1 MLILRVVVDGVGADS
16 LQDSSEARARL
27 DELLRLRVLADDGEQ
42 VGAQYELR
50 AWLFE

>member
-1 MLILRVVVDGVGADS
+1 MLILLVVVDGVGADS
-16 LQDSSEARARL
+16 LQDGSEARARL

>member
-1 MLILRVVVDGVGADS
+1 MLILLVVDGVGADS
-16 LQDSSEARARL
+16 LQDGSEARARL